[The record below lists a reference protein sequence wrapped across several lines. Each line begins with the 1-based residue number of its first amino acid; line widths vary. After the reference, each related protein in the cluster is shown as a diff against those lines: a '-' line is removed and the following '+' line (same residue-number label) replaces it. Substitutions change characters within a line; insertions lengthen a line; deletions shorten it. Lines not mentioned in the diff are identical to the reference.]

1 MILAIKFPKSKLLAI
16 FNAMKLNTYFL
27 LSLVLVICSCTTVK
41 LRTADDYYEQNIYE
55 KAIPYYEKVISKK
68 FDANTLIKLAD
79 CYRNVRNFKNTEKL
93 YAQIITFSNDPL
105 YQFYYAEALMQNGK
119 YKEARKWFEKY
130 LQINRS
136 DTEAL
141 NMLASCDSI
150 EMLFRDSLLFSIQA
164 LKINGADESN
174 FSPVYYH
181 SGIVFVSNRDLNNKN
196 NNDPVGDDYNLFYA
210 QQTDGGNWL
219 DPVPL
224 RGNVNSIFNEGP
236 CTFNS
241 NYSSIYITRNDN
253 EGKKIVTNKQSENVL
268 KIYYGTTSEGEW
280 NITGEMSFNNKEYSV
295 GHPTLSPSGNV
306 MVFVSD
312 MPWGYGGTDL
322 YRTEYING
330 AWKQPV
336 SLGREINST
345 GNEMFP
351 FLLND
356 SVLYFSSDG
365 MIGIG
370 GLDIY
375 RTEFKDG
382 NWTKPENMGYPI
394 NSSNDDF
401 GFICEKNELKGYF
414 SSNRINE
421 KDKIFSFIKNPPILT
436 LQGRITDKSTN
447 KPLKNIYLVLSGGT
461 KDSILPVNAE
471 GEYQIVVGNN
481 LNYTLRAEDKNY
493 FTTSVSFN
501 TNGYRRSA
509 VINEDIALD
518 KLQYNKPVIWRGI
531 AFDKGSS
538 DLKPATKAELNKL
551 YNILSDNKNVKIE
564 LSCHTD
570 SRGND
575 RDNLILSQAR
585 ADHAAEYLIQK
596 GINKDR
602 IIAVGYGSLRLL
614 NNCRKGVLCLE
625 EDHQINIRTE
635 IKYMYTGK

>member
-1 MILAIKFPKSKLLAI
+1 MILAIKFPKSKLRAI

-136 DTEAL
+136 DTKAL

-253 EGKKIVTNKQSENVL
+253 EGKKL
-268 KIYYGTTSEGEW
+268 
-280 NITGEMSFNNKEYSV
+280 
-295 GHPTLSPSGNV
+295 
-306 MVFVSD
+306 
-312 MPWGYGGTDL
+312 
-322 YRTEYING
+322 
-330 AWKQPV
+330 
-336 SLGREINST
+336 
-345 GNEMFP
+345 
-351 FLLND
+351 
-356 SVLYFSSDG
+356 
-365 MIGIG
+365 
-370 GLDIY
+370 
-375 RTEFKDG
+375 
-382 NWTKPENMGYPI
+382 
-394 NSSNDDF
+394 
-401 GFICEKNELKGYF
+401 
-414 SSNRINE
+414 
-421 KDKIFSFIKNPPILT
+421 
-436 LQGRITDKSTN
+436 
-447 KPLKNIYLVLSGGT
+447 
-461 KDSILPVNAE
+461 
-471 GEYQIVVGNN
+471 
-481 LNYTLRAEDKNY
+481 
-493 FTTSVSFN
+493 
-501 TNGYRRSA
+501 
-509 VINEDIALD
+509 
-518 KLQYNKPVIWRGI
+518 
-531 AFDKGSS
+531 
-538 DLKPATKAELNKL
+538 
-551 YNILSDNKNVKIE
+551 
-564 LSCHTD
+564 
-570 SRGND
+570 
-575 RDNLILSQAR
+575 
-585 ADHAAEYLIQK
+585 
-596 GINKDR
+596 
-602 IIAVGYGSLRLL
+602 
-614 NNCRKGVLCLE
+614 
-625 EDHQINIRTE
+625 
-635 IKYMYTGK
+635 